1 MKLTKSKLKELINEV
16 MKEHS
21 PDFGLES
28 ASSEETEGEI
38 RASLE
43 EAYAKLHDALDMA
56 SRLRPSLALEIGPIA
71 HSVGELLGEESEETE
86 ESEEDYE
93 ESLRRRYDKE
103 EAPARREG
111 PSTPLTPEESAALWD
126 DEDEEGW

>member
-71 HSVGELLGEESEETE
+71 HSVGELLGEESEE
-86 ESEEDYE
+86 SEEDYE
-93 ESLRRRYDKE
+93 ESLRRLYDKE
-103 EAPARREG
+103 EAAARREG
-111 PSTPLTPEESAALWD
+111 PSTPMTPEESAGLWD
-126 DEDEEGW
+126 DDEGDW